1 LDGAIGS
8 TLSARGYA
16 RTPQCLANLDEPELV
31 KSVHRAF
38 IEAGADVIETNSF
51 TANRFKLKEAD
62 PAEVTYRAAVLARE
76 AAGDK
81 FVLGA
86 IGPCGK
92 PLAPLGNIEIQMA
105 EEQFRLQAEAL
116 KEGGVDGIILE
127 SFTDLAELEAAAN
140 VVKGAYSGPLV
151 ACKSFIEDGET
162 LSEGFPLRAANR
174 MIEMGFDVI
183 GANCVVGPQRMFDI
197 IRWMSEA
204 GDALICALPTPG
216 MPQLLKGT
224 YVYDVVPEYFGKAA
238 ARLAEAGANMI
249 GGCCGTTPE
258 FIAAL
263 REALPDRKPR
273 ARKSVKTA
281 QKASGKVVEQSEPSE
296 LSRKLGKKFVSTVE
310 LDLPRGL
317 DCSKVLE
324 GAREL
329 KQRGVDLIDISDGA
343 RARLRMTPSAICSII
358 QREAGIETMMHV
370 ACRDRNLLAL
380 QADMLGAHALGIR
393 NVLAIT
399 GDPANIGDFPSATSV
414 FDIDAI
420 GLVRVLSRFNE
431 GRDLAGNSVGKKCA
445 FTIGV
450 AFNPAAPDREFEL
463 ERLRRKVDAGAHVI
477 YTQPLFEMAHAE
489 FACAQAA
496 SFGLPILI
504 GVMPLRSQRHAEFMH
519 NEVPGISVPAW
530 LMQKFAS
537 LGDEDALQLGVS
549 VAQEFAAC
557 LPKMAQGIYLMPPA
571 GNWRIADQVLDAV
584 RK

>member
-1 LDGAIGS
+1 
-8 TLSARGYA
+8 
-16 RTPQCLANLDEPELV
+16 
-31 KSVHRAF
+31 
-38 IEAGADVIETNSF
+38 
-51 TANRFKLKEAD
+51 
-62 PAEVTYRAAVLARE
+62 
-76 AAGDK
+76 
-81 FVLGA
+81 
-86 IGPCGK
+86 
-92 PLAPLGNIEIQMA
+92 
-105 EEQFRLQAEAL
+105 
-116 KEGGVDGIILE
+116 
-127 SFTDLAELEAAAN
+127 
-140 VVKGAYSGPLV
+140 
-151 ACKSFIEDGET
+151 
-162 LSEGFPLRAANR
+162 
-174 MIEMGFDVI
+174 
-183 GANCVVGPQRMFDI
+183 
-197 IRWMSEA
+197 
-204 GDALICALPTPG
+204 
-216 MPQLLKGT
+216 
-224 YVYDVVPEYFGKAA
+224 
-238 ARLAEAGANMI
+238 
-249 GGCCGTTPE
+249 
-258 FIAAL
+258 
-263 REALPDRKPR
+263 
-273 ARKSVKTA
+273 
-281 QKASGKVVEQSEPSE
+281 
-296 LSRKLGKKFVSTVE
+296 
-310 LDLPRGL
+310 
-317 DCSKVLE
+317 
-324 GAREL
+324 
-329 KQRGVDLIDISDGA
+329 
-343 RARLRMTPSAICSII
+343 
-358 QREAGIETMMHV
+358 MMHV

>member
-1 LDGAIGS
+1 
-8 TLSARGYA
+8 
-16 RTPQCLANLDEPELV
+16 LDEPELV
-31 KSVHRAF
+31 KSVHRDF
-38 IEAGADVIETNSF
+38 IKAGADVIETNSF
-51 TANRFKLKEAD
+51 TANRFKLREAD

-76 AAGDK
+76 AAGDR

-105 EEQFRLQAEAL
+105 EEQFRVQAEAL
-116 KEGGVDGIILE
+116 KAGGVDGIILE
-127 SFTDLAELEAAAN
+127 SFTDLDELEAAAK
-140 VVKGAYSGPLV
+140 VVKAAYSGPLV

-197 IRWMSEA
+197 IRWMAEA
-204 GDALICALPTPG
+204 DDALICALPTPG
-216 MPQLLKGT
+216 MPQLLKGA

-263 REALPDRKPR
+263 RDALTDRKPR
-273 ARKSVKTA
+273 ARKSVKVA
-281 QKASGKVVEQSEPSE
+281 QKAAGKVVEQSDPSE

-450 AFNPAAPDREFEL
+450 AFNPAAPDRGFEL

-496 SFGLPILI
+496 GFGLPILI

-537 LGDEDALQLGVS
+537 LGNEDALKLGVA

-571 GNWRIADQVLDAV
+571 GNWRIADQVLEAV
-584 RK
+584 RQ